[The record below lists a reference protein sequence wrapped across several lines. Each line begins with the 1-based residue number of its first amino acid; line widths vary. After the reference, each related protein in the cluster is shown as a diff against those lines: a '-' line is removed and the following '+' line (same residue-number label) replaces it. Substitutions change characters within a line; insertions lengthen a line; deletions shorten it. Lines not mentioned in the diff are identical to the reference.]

1 MLRRCKVK
9 DEITSRQ
16 VAMAVSKVLH
26 DPENSKKARVA
37 AGLYLSQP
45 RYCYPTF
52 SAAKT
57 AAYRILRDPAR
68 SKASTIA
75 AGLDLTSRPKR

>member
-1 MLRRCKVK
+1 VA

-16 VAMAVSKVLH
+16 VALAVLNVLR
-26 DPENSKKARVA
+26 DPENSKKARIA
-37 AGLYLSQP
+37 AGLYASQP

-68 SKASTIA
+68 SKASTVA
-75 AGLDLTSRPKR
+75 AGLDLTRRPKQ